1 MVLCGISSNGWHEKV
16 VENRDMSTKTKEL
29 QYLGNKD
36 LLTLPKTVFL
46 ASSTIPPD
54 VVLRCYDW
62 ATGEHEGC
70 VVSGFSSKL
79 EQDVLHFLLKSKTP
93 VIMVLARR
101 MYREIPEELK
111 VPLVQG
117 RLLIISTSTAIR
129 QSRATAL
136 ARNRYICELADRI
149 MMVGVTEN
157 SSLYALQEQFRNKQ
171 STPF

>member
-1 MVLCGISSNGWHEKV
+1 M
-16 VENRDMSTKTKEL
+16 D
-29 QYLGNKD
+29 YLGNRELQKQ
-36 LLTLPKTVFL
+36 LKTAFL
-46 ASSTIPPD
+46 ASGTIAPD
-54 VVLRCYDW
+54 EVLRCYDW
-62 ATGEHEGC
+62 ATDEHEGC

-111 VPLVQG
+111 VPLEQG

-136 ARNRYICELADRI
+136 ARNRYVCELADYI
-149 MMVGVTEN
+149 MMVGVTED
-157 SSLYALQEQFRNKQ
+157 SSLYGLQEAFSNKLI
-171 STPF
+171 

>member
-1 MVLCGISSNGWHEKV
+1 M
-16 VENRDMSTKTKEL
+16 D
-29 QYLGNKD
+29 YLGNRE
-36 LLTLPKTVFL
+36 LLKQLKTAFL
-46 ASSTIPPD
+46 ASGTIAPD

-62 ATGEHEGC
+62 ATDEHEGC

-79 EQDVLHFLLKSKTP
+79 EQDVLHFLLKGKTP

-111 VPLVQG
+111 APLEQG

-136 ARNRYICELADRI
+136 ARNRYVCELADYI
-149 MMVGVTEN
+149 MMVGVTED
-157 SSLYALQEQFRNKQ
+157 SSLYGLQKEFGDKL
-171 STPF
+171 T

>member
-1 MVLCGISSNGWHEKV
+1 M
-16 VENRDMSTKTKEL
+16 EL
-29 QYLGNKD
+29 LYLGNTE
-36 LLTLPKTVFL
+36 LLTLPKTAFL
-46 ASSTIPPD
+46 ASGTIPPD

-79 EQDVLHFLLKSKTP
+79 EQDVLHFLLKAKTP

-111 VPLVQG
+111 APLEQG
-117 RLLIISTSTAIR
+117 RLLIISTTAAVR
-129 QSRATAL
+129 QSRTTAL
-136 ARNRYICELADRI
+136 ARNRYICEMADHI

-157 SSLYALQEQFRNKQ
+157 SSLYGLQKEFRNELL
-171 STPF
+171 P

>member
-1 MVLCGISSNGWHEKV
+1 M
-16 VENRDMSTKTKEL
+16 EL
-29 QYLGNKD
+29 LYLGNTE
-36 LLTLPKTVFL
+36 LLTLPKTAFL
-46 ASSTIPPD
+46 ASGTIPPD

-79 EQDVLHFLLKSKTP
+79 EQDVLHFLLKAKTP

-111 VPLVQG
+111 APLEQG
-117 RLLIISTSTAIR
+117 RLLIISTSTAVR
-129 QSRATAL
+129 QSRTTAL
-136 ARNRYICELADRI
+136 ARNRYICEMADHI

-157 SSLYALQEQFRNKQ
+157 SSLYGLQKEFRNELL
-171 STPF
+171 P